1 MSERKAI
8 VPENVLKSD
17 LPMSEKMVLIALLF
31 HVDADGECWPSLDT
45 IASVA
50 SCSKATVCRALD
62 GLRKKGIIERT
73 RGQNRTVYKIGSL
86 TMRLAESGSLTM
98 RQVEGSEVSPCDS
111 GSLTMRLAEDPG
123 SLTMRLAES
132 GSLTMRQVEGSEV
145 SSCESGSLTM
155 RHEHIQEHKTS
166 PVGEG
171 GVGGEKTSLAI
182 PFEENSFDFEISK
195 IVQDAYPEENLTL
208 VKKMIPRW
216 RATYGDERV
225 RFLVNKAINFRL
237 TNPDKKYKS
246 MARFLDTW
254 LRSERSTPEANVS
267 RTEYKRLERRA
278 KDIAKQVMEDWP
290 GPKTGRG
297 GAERA
302 ILRRFLELPNDAARD
317 VFLTNLGDEIQI
329 AAEQVERQGGKTYG
343 LSRLDFFILGV
354 KVDAE

>member
-1 MSERKAI
+1 M
-8 VPENVLKSD
+8 
-17 LPMSEKMVLIALLF
+17 
-31 HVDADGECWPSLDT
+31 
-45 IASVA
+45 
-50 SCSKATVCRALD
+50 
-62 GLRKKGIIERT
+62 
-73 RGQNRTVYKIGSL
+73 
-86 TMRLAESGSLTM
+86 
-98 RQVEGSEVSPCDS
+98 
-111 GSLTMRLAEDPG
+111 
-123 SLTMRLAES
+123 
-132 GSLTMRQVEGSEV
+132 
-145 SSCESGSLTM
+145 
-155 RHEHIQEHKTS
+155 
-166 PVGEG
+166 
-171 GVGGEKTSLAI
+171 GGEKTSLAI
-182 PFEENSFDFEISK
+182 PFEENGFDFEISK

-254 LRSERSTPEANVS
+254 LRSERSTPETNVS

>member
-73 RGQNRTVYKIGSL
+73 RGQNRTVYKI
-86 TMRLAESGSLTM
+86 
-98 RQVEGSEVSPCDS
+98 
-111 GSLTMRLAEDPG
+111 G

>member
-1 MSERKAI
+1 M
-8 VPENVLKSD
+8 
-17 LPMSEKMVLIALLF
+17 
-31 HVDADGECWPSLDT
+31 
-45 IASVA
+45 
-50 SCSKATVCRALD
+50 
-62 GLRKKGIIERT
+62 
-73 RGQNRTVYKIGSL
+73 
-86 TMRLAESGSLTM
+86 
-98 RQVEGSEVSPCDS
+98 
-111 GSLTMRLAEDPG
+111 
-123 SLTMRLAES
+123 
-132 GSLTMRQVEGSEV
+132 
-145 SSCESGSLTM
+145 
-155 RHEHIQEHKTS
+155 
-166 PVGEG
+166 
-171 GVGGEKTSLAI
+171 GGEQTSLAI
-182 PFEENSFDFEISK
+182 PFEENGFDFEISK

-290 GPKTGRG
+290 GPKMGRG

-302 ILRRFLELPNDAARD
+302 ILRRFLELPNDAARN

>member
-31 HVDADGECWPSLDT
+31 HVDGDGECWPSLDT

-98 RQVEGSEVSPCDS
+98 RQVEGSEVSPC
-111 GSLTMRLAEDPG
+111 
-123 SLTMRLAES
+123 
-132 GSLTMRQVEGSEV
+132 
-145 SSCESGSLTM
+145 ESGSLTM

-182 PFEENSFDFEISK
+182 PFEENGFDFEISK

-237 TNPDKKYKS
+237 TNPDKRYKS

>member
-31 HVDADGECWPSLDT
+31 HVNGDGECWPSLDT

-50 SCSKATVCRALD
+50 SCSKATVCRVLD
-62 GLRKKGIIERT
+62 SLRKKGIIERT

-111 GSLTMRLAEDPG
+111 GSLTMR
-123 SLTMRLAES
+123 
-132 GSLTMRQVEGSEV
+132 
-145 SSCESGSLTM
+145 
-155 RHEHIQEHKTS
+155 HEHIQEHKTS

-182 PFEENSFDFEISK
+182 PFEENGFDFEISK

-290 GPKTGRG
+290 GSKTGRG

>member
-86 TMRLAESGSLTM
+86 TMRLA
-98 RQVEGSEVSPCDS
+98 
-111 GSLTMRLAEDPG
+111 
-123 SLTMRLAES
+123 
-132 GSLTMRQVEGSEV
+132 
-145 SSCESGSLTM
+145 ESGSLTM

>member
-31 HVDADGECWPSLDT
+31 HVNGDGECWPSLDT

-50 SCSKATVCRALD
+50 SCSKATVCRVLD
-62 GLRKKGIIERT
+62 SLRKKGIIERT
-73 RGQNRTVYKIGSL
+73 RGQNRTVYKI
-86 TMRLAESGSLTM
+86 
-98 RQVEGSEVSPCDS
+98 
-111 GSLTMRLAEDPG
+111 G

-182 PFEENSFDFEISK
+182 PFEENGFDFEISK